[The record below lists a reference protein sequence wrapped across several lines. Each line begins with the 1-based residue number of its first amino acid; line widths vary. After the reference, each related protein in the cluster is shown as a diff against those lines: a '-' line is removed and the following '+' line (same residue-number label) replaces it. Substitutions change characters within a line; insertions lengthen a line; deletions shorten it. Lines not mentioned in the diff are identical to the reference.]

1 MFLHL
6 QEMTKKAIIVGLVAL
21 IVVLIVVFAAIGT
34 GMFSGSDEGMSSDAS
49 SSSSSVSG
57 DSGVQSLSLSSF
69 PVSEAPG
76 LAQAIKDN
84 GGNFPVNYKSLSLS
98 KSQCLYILT
107 KSVSLIGHG
116 DSGATI
122 SVGNPSYAPH
132 PSGRDYSNSIAQ
144 ANYVDMSDRFAS
156 WIDRNGQVPNYVG
169 IYAGGVPDISPSKML
184 DIEIAILL
192 QYGST
197 GTLPSSVSV

>member
-1 MFLHL
+1 MV
-6 QEMTKKAIIVGLVAL
+6 AISRL
-21 IVVLIVVFAAIGT
+21 I
-34 GMFSGSDEGMSSDAS
+34 
-49 SSSSSVSG
+49 
-57 DSGVQSLSLSSF
+57 
-69 PVSEAPG
+69 
-76 LAQAIKDN
+76 
-84 GGNFPVNYKSLSLS
+84 
-98 KSQCLYILT
+98 
-107 KSVSLIGHG
+107 
-116 DSGATI
+116 I
-122 SVGNPSYAPH
+122 SHCPYAPH